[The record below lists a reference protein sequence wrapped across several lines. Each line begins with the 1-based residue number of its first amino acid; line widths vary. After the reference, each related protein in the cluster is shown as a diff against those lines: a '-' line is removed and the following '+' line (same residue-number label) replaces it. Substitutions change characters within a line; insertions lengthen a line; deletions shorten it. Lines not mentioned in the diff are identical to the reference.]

1 MRFKTSDKTQAIAR
15 ILRALP
21 LGGSMTYADLS
32 AQAGFTVTSQTPSYR
47 SAINIVLRDG
57 VSIAAGEAKLSFRR
71 RADNEMAEGKHRF
84 NMIRRT
90 AKRGSFEAREAMKS
104 NDMRTQAKASIA
116 SAKYALIKG
125 MKPVS
130 NKDLPDDKI

>member
-1 MRFKTSDKTQAIAR
+1 
-15 ILRALP
+15 
-21 LGGSMTYADLS
+21 MTYSALS
-32 AQAGFTVTSQTPSYR
+32 EQVGFQVTSQTPGYR

-71 RADNEMAEGKHRF
+71 RPDNEMAEGKHRF
-84 NMIRRT
+84 GTIRRT
-90 AKRGSFEAREAMKS
+90 ARKGSFEAREAMKS

-130 NKDLPDDKI
+130 NKDIPDDKI